1 MARVAVRMWQF
12 LGLVALVACRRD
24 SPMAS
29 DAAASSSAPSSS
41 SSVPSAT
48 TDVTTHASE
57 LSDSGASVLTTTSGV
72 LDGDALRTRHRA
84 RIAHDDTP
92 VTVLMGGSAREL
104 GQRICEAKVPR
115 VAADTPIVLKPNL
128 GGFDWFKDPS
138 KNEGDDGVRGRITDP
153 EFVRGVVRCLKARG
167 HTHVTIAEGWGAHHA
182 DWVKLVAVSGYDAM
196 AREEGV
202 PLVAMDDDGVF
213 DVEGDK
219 PGSML
224 RVSGMDKTTVPTL
237 LSPKLLADALTRG
250 MFISLPKIKAHRYA
264 VFSLAIKGTQGTI
277 ALSDATPAFRQKWR
291 MHRELNPY
299 LDARGKGAPEDRA
312 AYVKSLETFAE
323 RIADVLEVN
332 TPDVVLAEGAPAMQG
347 DGFQK
352 LYPVRDHVAIGGTN
366 VIRVDRVAAEFLGAF
381 GRTELA
387 RELGGHTT
395 SPLLEVAAKRFGVDI
410 ASRPT
415 VDGDGAALL
424 DAPRPY
430 HFVAMAPYSI
440 DVEPTPRP
448 TVHAASLGAETI
460 HIDGVSDEPAW
471 ARAAP
476 ISWSTDFRGGVTPK
490 TTQAR
495 FVWSKTA
502 LYALFE
508 VSATGLNVDASHPTN
523 VERSRLYEE
532 DCVELFLAPKGKY
545 ARTYEEIELGP
556 RGHFFDVKI
565 DRFARDAAHA
575 GDVTWSSGVE
585 VKTFVDSVAQRAVIE
600 ARIPASEIVA
610 ALVAGA
616 EIPLGLFRMEG
627 AMPKRLY
634 LAWSP
639 PKTDKPDFHVF
650 DAFGKLII
658 DR

>member
-1 MARVAVRMWQF
+1 MVDAAPPIASASASASADMVSHA
-12 LGLVALVACRRD
+12 
-24 SPMAS
+24 SPTS
-29 DAAASSSAPSSS
+29 DAGDTVG
-41 SSVPSAT
+41 VP
-48 TDVTTHASE
+48 
-57 LSDSGASVLTTTSGV
+57 ASVTGV
-72 LDGDALRTRHRA
+72 LDGEALRAKHRA
-84 RIAHDDTP
+84 RLAQDDSP
-92 VTVLMGGSAREL
+92 VTILTGTSARDL
-104 GQRICEAKVPR
+104 GQRICEAKVPH
-115 VAADTPIVLKPNL
+115 VPADTPILLKPNI

-138 KNEGDDGVRGRITDP
+138 KNDGDDGVHGRTTDP

-167 HTHVTIAEGWGAHHA
+167 HGHITIAEGWGAHHA
-182 DWVKLVAVSGYDAM
+182 DWVKLVSVSGYEAM

-250 MFISLPKIKAHRYA
+250 MFISLPKIKMHRFA

-299 LDARGKGAPEDRA
+299 LDARGRNAPEDRA
-312 AYVKSLETFAE
+312 AYVKALETFAD

-332 TPDVVLAEGAPAMQG
+332 TPDVVLAEGAPIMEG

-352 LYPVRDHVAIGGTN
+352 LYPLHVRVAVGGTH
-366 VIRVDRVAAEFLGAF
+366 VVRVDRVGAELLGAF
-381 GRTELA
+381 GRAELG

-395 SPLLEVAAKRFGVDI
+395 SPLLEAAAKRLGVDL
-410 ASRPT
+410 SVRPKI
-415 VDGDGAALL
+415 DGDGATLL
-424 DAPRPY
+424 DSPRPF
-430 HFVAMAPYSI
+430 HFVAMAPFSI
-440 DVEPTPRP
+440 DVDPPRP
-448 TVHAASLGAETI
+448 TVHAVSLGTDVI
-460 HIDGVSDEPAW
+460 HIDGRGDEPAW
-471 ARAAP
+471 GRATP
-476 ISWSTDFRGGVTPK
+476 TSWSTDFRAAPTAVT
-490 TTQAR
+490 TRAR
-495 FVWSKTA
+495 FVWAQAA

-508 VSATGLNVDASHPTN
+508 LDQAALNVDVSRPTN

-532 DCVELFLAPKGKY
+532 DCVEMFLAPKGKY
-545 ARTYEEIELGP
+545 ARSYDEIELGP

-565 DRFARDAAHA
+565 DRFAHDAAHA
-575 GDVTWSSGVE
+575 GDVSWSSGVE
-585 VKTFVDSVAQRAVIE
+585 VKTVVDAATRHAVIE
-600 ARIPASEIVA
+600 ARIPTAEIVA
-610 ALVAGA
+610 ALKPGA

-627 AMPKRLY
+627 AQKRMY

-639 PKTDKPDFHVF
+639 PNTATPDFHVF
-650 DAFGKLII
+650 DAFGKLVM